1 MPVLVDEAFNR
12 WRYPDYALVILE
24 APTGYGKTS
33 SADQPYLM
41 FKDSIVGGMIYV
53 APFKALVRQQAKTW
67 LPKYRGMGLSITYQS
82 MDIKMEIEIS
92 GGEKV
97 SLLKNPKLD
106 SDINISTLDSFTY
119 NLLRMPVGDLHK
131 SRWYYPIYRRSIF
144 TSYVFLD
151 EAHILAEG
159 SGPAFATLA
168 LIVTELLR
176 SFTPTVIATATLGN
190 PRLEALLE
198 VLENY
203 GFNDKVRIYR
213 LGPQNE
219 DKGKEVLIHDKEFE
233 EWTSRLNWSLDKI
246 DESTVLRK
254 VNESVSSGDRVL
266 ILRNKVVDAVE
277 TYNALVE
284 EFGVDSVV
292 LLHGKLGEHDRDV
305 NAMRMS
311 NAKIIIGTD
320 AIGVGVHL
328 PDIKTLVMDVPDQ
341 VDVFIQRIGRI
352 CRDIKVSKDVTCKVY
367 AIKSGDNVPDYN
379 DALDSFDKINWR
391 LPYDCDRCGKK
402 GYLELL
408 NKFVDKPRIDYEVI
422 DNIES
427 LLGHVV
433 IDNDKLRNTF
443 TNHCDLVRDSVLLR
457 GFTNI
462 DENDLEG
469 SLTYSLPISINDTR
483 EIIRKAHDNIG
494 LVILKWDVND
504 GVERLVNAE
513 KKLREDVIKELAK
526 EGNDCVKILKIYEK
540 INKEVINEMPK
551 RVNVDRTVLI
561 WGLDVSKLYR
571 RGLGLVI

>member
-12 WRYPDYALVILE
+12 WRYPDYALIILE

-53 APFKALVRQQAKTW
+53 APFRALVRQQAGTW
-67 LPKYRGMGLSITYQS
+67 LSKYREKGLSITYQS

-92 GGEKV
+92 GGEKI

-106 SDINISTLDSFTY
+106 SDINVSTLDSFTY
-119 NLLRMPVGDLHK
+119 NLLRMPVRDLLK
-131 SRWYYPIYRRSIF
+131 PRWYYPIYRRSIF

-159 SGPAFATLA
+159 SGSAFATLA

-190 PRLEALLE
+190 PRLETLLE
-198 VLENY
+198 VLKNY
-203 GFNDKVRIYR
+203 RLNDKVRIYR

-219 DKGKEVLIHDKEFE
+219 DRGKEVLIHDKEFE
-233 EWTSRLNWSLDKI
+233 EWTLRLKWSLDKI
-246 DESTVLRK
+246 DESIVLRK
-254 VNESVSSGDRVL
+254 VNESVSSGDRML
-266 ILRNKVVDAVE
+266 ILRNKVSDAIE
-277 TYNALVE
+277 IYNALVKK
-284 EFGVDSVV
+284 FGADSVV
-292 LLHGKLGEHDRDV
+292 LLHGKLDEHDRDV

-320 AIGVGVHL
+320 AIGVGVNL

-352 CRDIKVSKDVTCKVY
+352 CRDRNVSKDVTCKVY
-367 AIKSGDNVPDYN
+367 AIKSGDNVPYYN
-379 DALDSFDKINWR
+379 DVLNNFDKINWR

-408 NKFVDKPRIDYEVI
+408 NKFIDKPEIKYEVI

-427 LLGHVV
+427 LLGYVV
-433 IDNDKLRNTF
+433 VENKKLHDTF
-443 TNHCDLVRDSVLLR
+443 ENHCDLIRDSVLLR

-462 DENDLEG
+462 NDLEG
-469 SLTYSLPISINDTR
+469 SLTYSLPISINDAR

-494 LVILKWDVND
+494 LVILKWDVDD
-504 GVERLVNAE
+504 GVERLMNVE

-526 EGNDCVKILKIYEK
+526 EGNDCVKILEIDKK
-540 INKEVINEMPK
+540 INDEVPK
-551 RVNVDRTVLI
+551 HVNVNKTVLI

>member
-12 WRYPDYALVILE
+12 WRYPDYTLIILE

-41 FKDSIVGGMIYV
+41 FKDCIVGGMIYV
-53 APFKALVRQQAKTW
+53 APFRALVRQQARTW
-67 LPKYRGMGLSITYQS
+67 LPKYREMGLSITYQS

-159 SGPAFATLA
+159 SGSTFATLT
-168 LIVTELLR
+168 LIIMELLR
-176 SFTPTVIATATLGN
+176 SLTPTVIATATLGD
-190 PRLEALLE
+190 PRLEALYE

-203 GFNDKVRIYR
+203 RFNDKVRIYR

-219 DKGKEVLIHDKEFE
+219 DKDKVVRIHDKEFE
-233 EWTSRLNWSLDKI
+233 EWTLRLKWSLDKI
-246 DESTVLRK
+246 DESIVLRK

-277 TYNALVE
+277 TYNALVK

-292 LLHGKLGEHDRDV
+292 LLHGKLDEHDRDV

-320 AIGVGVHL
+320 AIGVGVNL

-352 CRDIKVSKDVTCKVY
+352 CRDRNVSEDVTCKVY
-367 AIKSGDNVPDYN
+367 AIKSGDNVPGYN
-379 DALDSFDKINWR
+379 NALDNFDKINWR
-391 LPYDCDRCGKK
+391 LPYDCCGKI
-402 GYLELL
+402 GYLKLL
-408 NKFVDKPRIDYEVI
+408 DKFIDKPKIDYKAI
-422 DNIES
+422 DDIES
-427 LLGHVV
+427 LLGYVV
-433 IDNDKLRNTF
+433 VENKKLHYTF
-443 TNHCDLVRDSVLLR
+443 TNHCDLIRDSVLLR

-462 DENDLEG
+462 DENDLEE
-469 SLTYSLPISINDTR
+469 SLKYSLPISINDAR

-494 LVILKWDVND
+494 LVILKWDVD
-504 GVERLVNAE
+504 GEIERLTNVE
-513 KKLREDVIKELAK
+513 KKLKEDIIKELAE
-526 EGNDCVKILKIYEK
+526 EGNDCIKILEIDDKIISEVPKYMNV
-540 INKEVINEMPK
+540 NK
-551 RVNVDRTVLI
+551 TVSI
-561 WGLDVSKLYR
+561 WGLDVSKLYM

>member
-12 WRYPDYALVILE
+12 WRYPDYALIILE

-41 FKDSIVGGMIYV
+41 FKDCIVGGMIYV
-53 APFKALVRQQAKTW
+53 APFRALVRQQARTW
-67 LPKYRGMGLSITYQS
+67 LPKYREMGLSITYQS

-168 LIVTELLR
+168 LIVAELLR
-176 SFTPTVIATATLGN
+176 SFTPTVIATATLGD

-219 DKGKEVLIHDKEFE
+219 DKGKEVLVHDKEFE
-233 EWTSRLNWSLDKI
+233 ESTSRLHWSLDKI

-277 TYNALVE
+277 TYNALVK

-292 LLHGKLGEHDRDV
+292 LLHGKLDEHDRDV

-320 AIGVGVHL
+320 AIGVGVNL

-352 CRDIKVSKDVTCKVY
+352 CRDRNVSEDVTCKVY
-367 AIKSGDNVPDYN
+367 AIKSGDNVPGYK
-379 DALDSFDKINWR
+379 DALDNFDKINWR
-391 LPYDCDRCGKK
+391 LPYKYRGKI

-408 NKFVDKPRIDYEVI
+408 NKFVDKPRIDYKVI

-427 LLGHVV
+427 LLWHVV
-433 IDNDKLRNTF
+433 VEEEKLRNAF
-443 TNHCDLVRDSVLLR
+443 KKHCNLIRNSVLLR

-469 SLTYSLPISINDTR
+469 SLTYSLPISINDAR

-494 LVILKWDVND
+494 LVILKWDVDD
-504 GVERLVNAE
+504 GVKRLTDVE
-513 KKLREDVIKELAK
+513 KKLREDVIEELTK
-526 EGNDCVKILKIYEK
+526 EGNDCVKILEIDKK

-551 RVNVDRTVLI
+551 RMNVDKTVLI

>member
-1 MPVLVDEAFNR
+1 MPVLVDEAFNK
-12 WRYPDYALVILE
+12 WRYPDYALIILE

-41 FKDSIVGGMIYV
+41 FKDCIVGGMIYV
-53 APFKALVRQQAKTW
+53 APFRALVRQQARTW
-67 LPKYRGMGLSITYQS
+67 LPKYREMGLSITYQS

-119 NLLRMPVGDLHK
+119 NLLRMPVGDLRK

-159 SGPAFATLA
+159 SGPAFATLT
-168 LIVTELLR
+168 LIVAELLR
-176 SFTPTVIATATLGN
+176 SFTPTVIATATLGD
-190 PRLEALLE
+190 PRLETLLE

-203 GFNDKVRIYR
+203 GFNDKVKIYR

-233 EWTSRLNWSLDKI
+233 EWTSRLHWSLDKI
-246 DESTVLRK
+246 DESIVLRK

-292 LLHGKLGEHDRDV
+292 LLHGKLDEHDRDV
-305 NAMRMS
+305 NATRMS

-320 AIGVGVHL
+320 AIGVGINL

-341 VDVFIQRIGRI
+341 VSYIQLF
-352 CRDIKVSKDVTCKVY
+352 
-367 AIKSGDNVPDYN
+367 N
-379 DALDSFDKINWR
+379 
-391 LPYDCDRCGKK
+391 
-402 GYLELL
+402 
-408 NKFVDKPRIDYEVI
+408 
-422 DNIES
+422 
-427 LLGHVV
+427 
-433 IDNDKLRNTF
+433 
-443 TNHCDLVRDSVLLR
+443 
-457 GFTNI
+457 
-462 DENDLEG
+462 
-469 SLTYSLPISINDTR
+469 
-483 EIIRKAHDNIG
+483 
-494 LVILKWDVND
+494 
-504 GVERLVNAE
+504 
-513 KKLREDVIKELAK
+513 
-526 EGNDCVKILKIYEK
+526 
-540 INKEVINEMPK
+540 
-551 RVNVDRTVLI
+551 
-561 WGLDVSKLYR
+561 
-571 RGLGLVI
+571 

>member
-1 MPVLVDEAFNR
+1 MPVLIDEAFNR
-12 WRYPDYALVILE
+12 WNYPGYALIILE

-41 FKDSIVGGMIYV
+41 FKDCIVGGMIYV
-53 APFKALVRQQAKTW
+53 APFRALVRQQARTW
-67 LPKYRGMGLSITYQS
+67 LPKYRGTGLSITYQS
-82 MDIKMEIEIS
+82 MDIKMEIEIK

-119 NLLRMPVGDLHK
+119 NLLRMPVGDLRR

-159 SGPAFATLA
+159 SGSAFATLT
-168 LIVTELLR
+168 LIVAELLR

-190 PRLEALLE
+190 PRLEALLK

-203 GFNDKVRIYR
+203 RLNDKVRIYR

-219 DKGKEVLIHDKEFE
+219 DKGKKVLIHDKEFE
-233 EWTSRLNWSLDKI
+233 ESTLRLKWSLDKI
-246 DESTVLRK
+246 DESIVLRK
-254 VNESVSSGDRVL
+254 VNESVSSGDRML
-266 ILRNKVVDAVE
+266 ILRNKVVDAIE
-277 TYNALVE
+277 TYNTLVNE
-284 EFGVDSVV
+284 LGTNSVV
-292 LLHGKLGEHDRDV
+292 LLHGKLDEHDRDV
-305 NAMRMS
+305 NATRMS

-320 AIGVGVHL
+320 AIGVGVNL
-328 PDIKTLVMDVPDQ
+328 PDVKTLVMDIPDQ

-352 CRDIKVSKDVTCKVY
+352 CRDRKVSKDVTCKVY
-367 AIKSGDNVPDYN
+367 AVKSGDNVPYYN
-379 DALDSFDKINWR
+379 NALDNFDKINWR
-391 LPYDCDRCGKK
+391 LPYDCCGKI
-402 GYLELL
+402 GYLKLL
-408 NKFVDKPRIDYEVI
+408 DKFIDKPKIDYKAI
-422 DNIES
+422 DDIES
-427 LLGHVV
+427 LLGYVV
-433 IDNDKLRNTF
+433 VENKKLHYTF
-443 TNHCDLVRDSVLLR
+443 TNHCDLIRDSVLLR

-462 DENDLEG
+462 DENDLEE
-469 SLTYSLPISINDTR
+469 SLKYSLPISINDAR

-494 LVILKWDVND
+494 LVILKWDVD
-504 GVERLVNAE
+504 GEIERLTDVE
-513 KKLREDVIKELAK
+513 KKLREDIIKELAE
-526 EGNDCVKILKIYEK
+526 EGNDCIKILEIDEK

-551 RVNVDRTVLI
+551 RMNVDKTVLI